1 VISSLDGPAVVVDR
15 DGFII
20 AANDEWNAISNSQ
33 GGVLEATSLG
43 ANYLRSCGT
52 DHRSFDHSAKA
63 AVEGIASVLNGT
75 SPVFKLQYE
84 CEFPSGPIRYLMVV
98 KRLRE
103 PIGGALIVHH
113 NITEYGELDFE
124 AVETVAVELRNILD
138 LIPALVSFVAPDMR
152 FRIVNRAFTEW
163 FGIEEGKLI
172 GRHIQEIFGETALE
186 ELSPEFANVL
196 NGESALFERS
206 ITFNTAGEKVV
217 RGRFIPSFDSS
228 GQISG
233 FVLLIVD
240 RTEYYEAEVELKH
253 SEERFT
259 KLFNQF
265 PLSSSISSLKD
276 GRYIAVND
284 NLVANFGLSR
294 EQLIGKKGNELGIQ
308 MAPEAVE
315 NFYQAIREDNGVV
328 KGFETELIHPNGETR
343 TVLLA
348 AVVLEIDGEQMIAV
362 SAQDISERKKNE
374 TALQTLTT
382 RLLSLQDA
390 ERRRIAR
397 ELHDTTAQKISAVLL
412 NLAVLKRTLPAK
424 SKQIFEVLAESV
436 LLAEESLGEI
446 RTLSYVLHPPL
457 LDQSGLVAALK
468 WYIDGFTKRSGISVE
483 LAFAGSNER
492 LPAEMEAALFRIVQ
506 EMLTNVHRHS
516 QSKRAF
522 IFYDRGSNEV
532 TLRVRDEGI
541 GIVASESDSAPDE
554 IEGLGVGIMGMR
566 ERLRQFGG
574 NLSIRGGN
582 DGTTITAR
590 IPL

>member
-1 VISSLDGPAVVVDR
+1 MISSIDGPAVVVDR
-15 DGFII
+15 EGNII
-20 AANDEWNAISNSQ
+20 AANDEWKDISNVH
-33 GGVLEATSLG
+33 GGKLEATGLG
-43 ANYLRSCGT
+43 ANYLRACGSEIQSV
-52 DHRSFDHSAKA
+52 HHSAKA
-63 AVEGIASVLNGT
+63 AVEGISSVLNGS
-75 SPVFKLQYE
+75 SPVFKLEYE
-84 CEFPSGPIRYLMVV
+84 CEFPTGPIRYLMVV

-103 PIGGALIVHH
+103 PVGGALIVHH
-113 NITEYGELDFE
+113 NITDYGELGYE
-124 AVETVAVELRNILD
+124 AVETIAVQLRNILD
-138 LIPALVSFVAPDMR
+138 LIPALVSFVAVDMR
-152 FRIVNRAFTEW
+152 FRIVNRAFTDW
-163 FGIEEGKLI
+163 FDIEEGKLI
-172 GRHIQEIFGETALE
+172 GRQIREIFGERAFE
-186 ELSPEFANVL
+186 ELSAEFANVL
-196 NGESALFERS
+196 NGESVLFERS
-206 ITFNTAGEKVV
+206 VTFNTAGEKIV

-228 GQISG
+228 GKISG

-284 NLVANFGLSR
+284 NLVANFGRPR
-294 EQLIGKKGNELGIQ
+294 EQLIGKKGNELGIK
-308 MAPEAVE
+308 MAPETVE
-315 NFYQAIREDNGVV
+315 NFYGAIREGNGVV
-328 KGFETELIHPNGETR
+328 KGFETELIYPNGEIR

-348 AVVLEIDGEQMIAV
+348 AVVLEMDGEQVIAV
-362 SAQDISERKKNE
+362 SAQDISDRKKNE
-374 TALQTLTT
+374 TDLQTLTT

-412 NLAVLKRTLPAK
+412 NLAVLKRTLPAQ
-424 SKQIFEVLAESV
+424 SKQISEVLAESV

-483 LAFAGSNER
+483 LAFTGSNER

-516 QSKRAF
+516 RSKRAF
-522 IFYDRGSNEV
+522 IFYDRGTDEV
-532 TLRVRDEGI
+532 SLRVRDEGI
-541 GIVASESDSAPDE
+541 GMADRLGDSASDE

-574 NLSIRGGN
+574 NLSIEGGKN
-582 DGTTITAR
+582 GTTVTAR